1 MSRRLTGAAKV
12 CAFMAEKALGAGI
25 TSKELA
31 LNVLTGIAILALLLC
46 GETIGEAI
54 ARLF

>member
-1 MSRRLTGAAKV
+1 MTTTRA
-12 CAFMAEKALGAGI
+12 I
-25 TSKELA
+25 
-31 LNVLTGIAILALLLC
+31 NVLTGIAILALLLC